1 MEDVKQMKSLTL
13 AYMGDAVYE
22 VYVREHLIQSGRVKP
37 NHLHQQAI
45 QFVSAKAQ
53 AYIILA
59 WLKQGHLSEEE
70 ERVVYR
76 GRNAKSGSIPKNTNV
91 QTYRYSTA
99 YEALI
104 GYLYFEKNEARLN
117 ELLAQSVQMIEG
129 RNEEDETRN
138 DYRKKPRD

>member
-1 MEDVKQMKSLTL
+1 MDVKQVKSLTL

-22 VYVREHLIQSGRVKP
+22 LYVREHLVQSGQVKP
-37 NHLHQQAI
+37 NQLHQKAV

-53 AYIILA
+53 AKIILN
-59 WLKQGHLSEEE
+59 WLEEGFLSEEE

-76 GRNAKSGSIPKNTNV
+76 GRNAKSGSIPKNTSV

-104 GYLYFEKNEARLN
+104 GYQYLMGNEERLN
-117 ELLAQSVQMIEG
+117 EILSHSVQFIER
-129 RNEEDETRN
+129 RNDVDGARN
-138 DYRKKPRD
+138 DYR

>member
-1 MEDVKQMKSLTL
+1 MGQMKSLTL

-22 VYVREHLIQSGRVKP
+22 VYVREHLVKSGQVKP
-37 NHLHQQAI
+37 NKLHQQAV

-53 AYIILA
+53 AAIILS
-59 WLKQGHLSEEE
+59 WLEEGYLSEEE

-76 GRNAKSGSIPKNTNV
+76 GRNAKSGSIPKNTSV

-104 GYLYFEKNEARLN
+104 GYQYLQQNETRLN
-117 ELLAQSVQMIEG
+117 ELLAWSIQFIEG
-129 RNEEDETRN
+129 RNNEGGTRN
-138 DYRKKPRD
+138 DNR